1 MLGRVELP
9 GPQLTI
15 SAVGFGCGGLMQS
28 PSRKERMAVL
38 GSAVDNGMTHFDT
51 ARMYGLGMAEAELGA
66 FLRTVDRGSVTIAT
80 KFGIEVGGMAQRL
93 ARFQAPARAL
103 LRQAPGLRSA
113 VKKRQAPPTA
123 SVRVY
128 DAAIAARSLDQSLAA
143 LGSDYVDI
151 LFVHGPEPSD
161 TVMTDEL
168 LEFFEDARQQGK
180 IRAWGVSQDSG
191 LEVNFAGLF
200 GPEGVDQLR
209 GDVLHPSPRPA
220 DITFGVLN
228 RPLEM
233 ISAALRADPQMA
245 AHWRDALQIDPL
257 APGVLAKLILGSASS
272 ATDSRAILYSTTNP
286 KRIAEAASAVESPYG
301 AGTLSRFL
309 ELAEEFRRSGR
320 MVRKTEDFVTGTT
333 IATDVVVV
341 GAGPIGIST
350 ALELAKSGVEVALVE
365 SGLERT
371 DDMAQALASFDSR
384 QDDIFH
390 ARSDLT
396 VRRAVGGASALW
408 GGRCVAFDPIDFEDR
423 PLTALAPWPIRHKD
437 IEPYMQRACDWVQC
451 GQAAFNARDIPEI
464 AQNDLVAGLPDG
476 DVRTTDLERW
486 ALPTRFGREY
496 RDALHNTPSLSMWT
510 GLTCT
515 EIVSGEC
522 GDSVDHLVVKTLDG
536 REGKVV
542 ANDYV
547 IATGG
552 LEATRL
558 LLASDRHHPGAGKRG
573 RTSRALVHGP
583 YRGPFRACEIQYR
596 QRHL

>member
-1 MLGRVELP
+1 M
-9 GPQLTI
+9 
-15 SAVGFGCGGLMQS
+15 
-28 PSRKERMAVL
+28 
-38 GSAVDNGMTHFDT
+38 
-51 ARMYGLGMAEAELGA
+51 
-66 FLRTVDRGSVTIAT
+66 
-80 KFGIEVGGMAQRL
+80 
-93 ARFQAPARAL
+93 
-103 LRQAPGLRSA
+103 RSA

-143 LGSDYVDI
+143 LGGSDYVDI

-168 LEFFEDARQQGK
+168 LEFFFEDARQQGK

-200 GPEGVDQLR
+200 GPPEGVDQLR

-257 APGVLAKLILGSASS
+257 APGGVLAKLILGSASS
-272 ATDSRAILYSTTNP
+272 ATDSRAILYSTTNPP

-408 GGRCVAFDPIDFEDR
+408 GGGRCVAFDPIDFEDR

-437 IEPYMQRACDWVQC
+437 IEP
-451 GQAAFNARDIPEI
+451 
-464 AQNDLVAGLPDG
+464 
-476 DVRTTDLERW
+476 
-486 ALPTRFGREY
+486 
-496 RDALHNTPSLSMWT
+496 
-510 GLTCT
+510 TCN
-515 EIVSGEC
+515 VP
-522 GDSVDHLVVKTLDG
+522 
-536 REGKVV
+536 
-542 ANDYV
+542 
-547 IATGG
+547 ATGCS
-552 LEATRL
+552 ADKRHSTREI
-558 LLASDRHHPGAGKRG
+558 
-573 RTSRALVHGP
+573 
-583 YRGPFRACEIQYR
+583 FRRLRKTI
-596 QRHL
+596 